1 MDTSNVITRN
11 ENMIKLIPNSDGI
24 TKEDTDKSRLY
35 KKIINMNDIT
45 LSCMLVVCHSW
56 FQSKISIVKDELETI
71 IGIEMVNELYNNI
84 NNNEFPFITASDI
97 LLIINVECTRRFC
110 TRNIQN

>member
-11 ENMIKLIPNSDGI
+11 ENMIKLIPNSHGI
-24 TKEDTDKSRLY
+24 ANEDTDKSRVY
-35 KKIINMNDIT
+35 KKIINMDDIT

-56 FQSKISIVKDELETI
+56 FQSKISIVKDELEATI
-71 IGIEMVNELYNNI
+71 GSEMVTELYNII
-84 NNNEFPFITASDI
+84 NNNEIPFIASDI

-110 TRNIQN
+110 TRNIRK